1 MTSFSDVRRFAS
13 LSLVAALT
21 LMSCAHRPTPAPTA
35 ETSATDGAPQTSPQ
49 TSADA
54 APAVELLSPATVP
67 APSTDAVARIRDEG
81 MNRSQV
87 MQTLSYLT
95 DVIGP
100 RLTGS
105 PNLRRANEWTRDKL
119 TGWGLRNAH
128 LEPWGPFGRGWSLE
142 RFSAQ
147 IVDPQAVPLIA
158 YPKAWSP
165 GFDEPV
171 TAAVVYVNANSE
183 ADLAKYKGKLKGAI
197 VLATPPRD
205 VQARFEPLAVRV
217 TDADLLK
224 LANADAGSPSPLGLA
239 RAATASERRA
249 QFGLG
254 PIDRAATQPITTQPS
269 TRPAT
274 TRGAAGAADNSP
286 AAAARR
292 TAFAR
297 RLFSFLVDEGAAVV
311 VSPSTQG
318 DGGTLFVAQA
328 TVPDATTR
336 PATRAG
342 AASRPATQP
351 TSQPW
356 AKDAPKTVPQITM
369 AIEHYN
375 RLVRM
380 IEQGEALKMRVD
392 LKVRFHDADLMAYN
406 TVAEIPGTDLKDQIV
421 MLGAHMDSWH
431 SGTGATDNGAGTAA
445 MMEAVRILQAAK
457 LKPRRTI
464 RIALWTG
471 EEQGLY
477 GSKAYVAEHFG
488 KMEDLAATRPTTGA
502 TTTTTITPTTGLSP
516 SSGAPGEGRG
526 EGPPRPT
533 TRDARSTARPARK
546 LVRGPEYDALS
557 AYFNLDNGTGKIRGV
572 YLQGNEAVRPYFRR
586 WLAPFVEDGAQTLT
600 PVNTGGTDHLS
611 FDAIGLPGF
620 QFIQDPVEYWSRT
633 HHSNQDTFE
642 RIQADDLK
650 QAATIIATFVYNA
663 ATLDDKLPRKR
674 LMGVD

>member
-1 MTSFSDVRRFAS
+1 MTLPGMSRVTTAAAA
-13 LSLVAALT
+13 AALLLAT
-21 LMSCAHRPTPAPTA
+21 LTSCTSHTTPAPTA
-35 ETSATDGAPQTSPQ
+35 EVSSTERIPQSTAGGSTGGAS
-49 TSADA
+49 SSID
-54 APAVELLSPATVP
+54 LLVPATVP
-67 APSTDAVARIRDEG
+67 APSADAISKIRDEG

-119 TGWGLRNAH
+119 ASWGLQNAK
-128 LEPWGPFGRGWSLE
+128 LEPWGPFGRGWSLVQ
-142 RFSAQ
+142 FSAQ
-147 IVDPQAVPLIA
+147 IVEPQAIPLIA
-158 YPKAWSP
+158 YPRAWSP

-171 TAAVVYVNANSE
+171 TAPVVYVNATTES
-183 ADLAKYKGKLKGAI
+183 DLAKYKGKLKGAI
-197 VLATPPRD
+197 VLASPPRD

-224 LANADAGSPSPLGLA
+224 LANADAGSRSPLGLA
-239 RAATASERRA
+239 RAATATERRA

-254 PIDRAATQPITTQPS
+254 PIDRAATRPIATTLPGATTAPAA
-269 TRPAT
+269 TRPNPS
-274 TRGAAGAADNSP
+274 DNSP

-292 TAFAR
+292 NAFAR
-297 RLFSFLVDEGAAVV
+297 RLFAFLVEEGAAVV
-311 VSPSTQG
+311 VGPSTQG
-318 DGGTLFVAQA
+318 DGGTLFVASA
-328 TVPDATTR
+328 TVPE
-336 PATRAG
+336 PATRPVGLNRASTG
-342 AASRPATQP
+342 APRSTTQP

-356 AKDAPKTVPQITM
+356 AKGAPKTLPQITM

-380 IEQGEALKMRVD
+380 IEQGESLKMRVE
-392 LKVRFHDADLMAYN
+392 LKVRFHDDDPMAYN

-431 SGTGATDNGAGTAA
+431 SGTGATDNGAGCAA

-477 GSKAYVAEHFG
+477 GSKAYVAQHFG
-488 KMEDLAATRPTTGA
+488 KLEDLVPATRPTTRPA
-502 TTTTTITPTTGLSP
+502 ARTALVASP
-516 SSGAPGEGRG
+516 SARDSSPAR
-526 EGPPRPT
+526 
-533 TRDARSTARPARK
+533 TRTRPATGPSKK
-546 LVRGPEYDALS
+546 LVKGPEYDALS
-557 AYFNLDNGTGKIRGV
+557 AYFNLDNGTGRIRGV
-572 YLQGNEAVRPYFRR
+572 YLQGNEAVRPYFRK
-586 WLAPFVEDGAQTLT
+586 WLAPFAEEGAQTLT
-600 PVNTGGTDHLS
+600 LTNTGGTDHLS

-620 QFIQDPVEYWSRT
+620 QFIQDPVEYWTRT

-663 ATLDDKLPRKR
+663 ANLDDKLPHKR
-674 LMGVD
+674 IPGVD